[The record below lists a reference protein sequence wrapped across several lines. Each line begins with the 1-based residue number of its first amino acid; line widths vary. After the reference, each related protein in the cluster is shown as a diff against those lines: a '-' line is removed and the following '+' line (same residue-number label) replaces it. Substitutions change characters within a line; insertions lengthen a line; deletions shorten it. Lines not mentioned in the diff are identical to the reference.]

1 MSRAIIMLRTNQ
13 PFLDYLEE
21 LYRNQ
26 SHRENIVLKSYA
38 KGERIL
44 IQHEVSTKI
53 MLIGSGITKCYFVEE
68 NDKEY
73 IVEFLGKGEI
83 VGEIEV
89 IKNVPCLCSIEAIT
103 EVTVYAM
110 AIPYF
115 QALLKNDLRLNN
127 FLLDVFAERIVNTS
141 SRASYQQLHT
151 SEHTLGQLLDLKSRE
166 MEISKE
172 DMAAYLGISVRSLN
186 RALKEYQDNNGNR
199 EENGK

>member
-1 MSRAIIMLRTNQ
+1 MLRTNQ
-13 PFLDYLEE
+13 PFLDYLET
-21 LYRNQ
+21 LYEKQ
-26 SHRENIVLKSYA
+26 PEKENITIKSYA
-38 KGERIL
+38 KGERL
-44 IQHEVSTKI
+44 LTQNESSTKI
-53 MLIGSGITKCYFVEE
+53 MLIRSGITKCYFIEE

-83 VGEIEV
+83 IGEIEV
-89 IKNVPCLCSIEAIT
+89 IKNVPCLCSIEAIS

-110 AIPYF
+110 SIPYF
-115 QALLKNDLRLNN
+115 KDLLKHDLGLNN

-151 SEHTLGQLLDLKSRE
+151 TEHTLNQFLELKSKE

-186 RALKEYQDNNGNR
+186 RSLKELKDPNA
-199 EENGK
+199 EE

>member
-1 MSRAIIMLRTNQ
+1 MLRTNQ
-13 PFLDYLEE
+13 PFLDYLET
-21 LYRNQ
+21 LYQ
-26 SHRENIVLKSYA
+26 KQPEKENIIIKSYA
-38 KGERIL
+38 KGERL
-44 IQHEVSTKI
+44 LTQNETSTKI
-53 MLIGSGITKCYFVEE
+53 MLIRSGITKCYFIEE

-83 VGEIEV
+83 IGEIEV
-89 IKNVPCLCSIEAIT
+89 IKNVPCLCYIEAIT

-110 AIPYF
+110 SIPYF
-115 QALLKNDLRLNN
+115 KDLLKNDLGLNN

-151 SEHTLGQLLDLKSRE
+151 TEHTLNQFLELKSKE

-186 RALKEYQDNNGNR
+186 RSLKELKDPDA
-199 EENGK
+199 EE

>member
-1 MSRAIIMLRTNQ
+1 MSGINTMLRTNQ
-13 PFLDYLEE
+13 PFLDYLET
-21 LYRNQ
+21 LYEKQ
-26 SHRENIVLKSYA
+26 PEKENITIKSYA
-38 KGERIL
+38 KGERL
-44 IQHEVSTKI
+44 LTQNESSTKI
-53 MLIGSGITKCYFVEE
+53 MLIRSGITKCYFIEE

-83 VGEIEV
+83 IGEIEV
-89 IKNVPCLCSIEAIT
+89 IKNVPCLCSIEAIS

-110 AIPYF
+110 SIPYF
-115 QALLKNDLRLNN
+115 KDLLKNDLGLNN

-151 SEHTLGQLLDLKSRE
+151 TEHTLNQFLELKSKE

-186 RALKEYQDNNGNR
+186 RSLKELKDPNA
-199 EENGK
+199 EE